1 MRKKTTT
8 VAQKPFQKE
17 MYKVVWATFSRNL
30 SWLKWPSVQTTELHP
45 TIEKP
50 ASITLIIIFLCEVNE
65 NAKARKHY
73 EQIAKRLDSMSTAT
87 ARWSRPWQDEQ
98 RGDCT

>member
-1 MRKKTTT
+1 MSN
-8 VAQKPFQKE
+8 VQQKPLLAKMAFRSDDWVTSYNRK
-17 MYKVVWATFSRNL
+17 T
-30 SWLKWPSVQTTELHP
+30 
-45 TIEKP
+45 
-50 ASITLIIIFLCEVNE
+50 SIYYTLIIIFLCEVNE

-73 EQIAKRLDSMSTAT
+73 EQIAKRLDSVSTAT